1 MEAQNFVTF
10 PTDGEE
16 TGEFISY
23 LNYCRSANDIGITK
37 RRFDTWRKKN
47 DSEDILKHVDCYP
60 KKLVEQMRL
69 GAFPPEQLPLEMI
82 KLLDHYKSLNFT
94 WKEFATME
102 SLNIK
107 WLRSWRRQYDYDDLY
122 DHLEDREL
130 DELIMGYIAD
140 HPDRGEVMIIGC
152 LRAAGFN
159 VQRQRIRDSLNRV
172 DPKGRQQRKHGAIKR
187 RVYSVPGPHHLWHM
201 DGYHKLRRFHLVIH
215 AAIDGF
221 TRLCTFARCNDNN
234 EAATVL
240 QDFLG
245 GVKDFGCPS
254 RV

>member
-1 MEAQNFVTF
+1 
-10 PTDGEE
+10 
-16 TGEFISY
+16 
-23 LNYCRSANDIGITK
+23 
-37 RRFDTWRKKN
+37 
-47 DSEDILKHVDCYP
+47 
-60 KKLVEQMRL
+60 MRL